1 MTKNA
6 DVLDCTK
13 PVYGITAFP
22 KALSYEVCFERLKAL
37 LNLSTT
43 VSFYRL

>member
-6 DVLDCTK
+6 DVFDCTK

-22 KALSYEVCFERLKAL
+22 KALSYKACFERLKAI